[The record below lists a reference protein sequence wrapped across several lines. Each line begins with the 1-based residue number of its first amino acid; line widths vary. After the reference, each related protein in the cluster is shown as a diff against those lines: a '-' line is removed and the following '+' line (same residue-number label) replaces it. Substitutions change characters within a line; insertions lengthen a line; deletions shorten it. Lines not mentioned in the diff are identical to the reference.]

1 MKSLSRNK
9 FNARHIS
16 LIALLALAISGCV
29 SIDEDAQKARFEAM
43 NGRYAYPIEWSTEL
57 AENSKYTKNLGLL
70 EAGRVNM
77 LAGNHDAALGYF
89 RRAIDT
95 AVDRNETAPTLKLSD
110 VGNTVLASTIT
121 DDRTREYY
129 LSPYELNLALEYA
142 ILLQALKGDLD
153 SARVD
158 SRLAVYVQDTLV
170 ETYGADLEKN
180 RKNAKN
186 GTSQVLA
193 KESAEMASVMEG
205 TRSSYE
211 NPLLWYLTGVMFE
224 ADKDE
229 DFEMAKKSYE
239 KAAVILPECAT
250 FVNAAQKTQRFDQSK
265 ARVVVIA
272 EDGFVPQRESIK
284 VPVPIYTAMSI
295 DIPSYRG
302 KGDYYTK
309 TLSTPEGAAERGVN
323 VRALAYRDLEE
334 QLPGVITR
342 NITRALTQIAAQAA
356 ANNAGN
362 GYVQL
367 AVLAGNAVISAIRRA
382 DTRSW
387 VTLPNGQFVL
397 DKEIEPVN
405 GLKAG
410 ETKIIWIKP

>member
-1 MKSLSRNK
+1 MKLSLFKIQLSCL
-9 FNARHIS
+9 F
-16 LIALLALAISGCV
+16 IAFAFAIAGCV
-29 SIDEDAQKARFEAM
+29 SVDEDAQKARFAAM
-43 NGRYAYPIEWSTEL
+43 NGQYAYPVEWSAEL
-57 AENSKYTKNLGLL
+57 AENSHYSKNLGLL
-70 EAGRVNM
+70 ESGRVNM
-77 LAGNHDAALGYF
+77 LAGNREAALSYF
-89 RRAIDT
+89 RRAIDS
-95 AVDRNETAPTLKLSD
+95 AVDRNETAPKLKLSD

-142 ILLQALKGDLD
+142 ILLQALKGDFD
-153 SARVD
+153 SALVD

-180 RKNAKN
+180 RKGAKK

-229 DFEMAKKSYE
+229 DFELARKSYE
-239 KAAVILPECAT
+239 KAAVILPECVT
-250 FVNAAQKTQRFDQSK
+250 FQKAAQKTKRFDRTK
-265 ARVVVIA
+265 ARVIVIA
-272 EDGFVPQRESIK
+272 EEGFVPQRESIK
-284 VPVPIYTAMSI
+284 VPVPVYTAMSI

-302 KGDYYTK
+302 KCDYYAKK
-309 TLSTPEGAAERGVN
+309 TLPTPEGTAELALN

-356 ANNAGN
+356 VNRAGN

-367 AVLAGNAVISAIRRA
+367 AVLAGNAVVSAVRRA

-387 VTLPNGQFVL
+387 VTLPNAQFVL
-397 DKEIEPVN
+397 DKEITPVN

>member
-1 MKSLSRNK
+1 MHHFLSI
-9 FNARHIS
+9 HHLS
-16 LIALLALAISGCV
+16 LIALALLAIAGCV
-29 SIDEDAQKARFEAM
+29 SVDEGAQKARFAAM
-43 NGRYAYPIEWSTEL
+43 NGQYAYPIEWSAEL
-57 AENSKYTKNLGLL
+57 AENSHYSKNLGLL

-77 LAGNHDAALGYF
+77 LAGNRDAALNYF
-89 RRAIDT
+89 RRAIDS

-142 ILLQALKGDLD
+142 ILLQALKGDFD
-153 SARVD
+153 SALVD

-180 RKNAKN
+180 RKGAKK

-229 DFEMAKKSYE
+229 DFELARKSYE
-239 KAAVILPECAT
+239 KAAVIFPECTA
-250 FVNAAQKTQRFDQSK
+250 FQKAAQKTKRFDQTK
-265 ARVVVIA
+265 ARVIVIA
-272 EDGFVPQRESIK
+272 EEGFVPQRESIK
-284 VPVPIYTAMSI
+284 VPVPVYTAMSI

-302 KGDYYTK
+302 KCDYYAKK
-309 TLSTPEGAAERGVN
+309 TLPTPEGTAELALN

-356 ANNAGN
+356 VNRAGN

-397 DKEIEPVN
+397 DKEITPVN